1 MAEVNPYEALSK
13 INDSVN
19 PYETLAGNVE
29 EDVIPVDE
37 FMEIQKEA
45 DQEAALKQEYQKYQD
60 PRVYEDPVTPAELR
74 EMSTI
79 ALDPS
84 IALGPSGETGLT
96 GLSKLIGLPTDRQTL
111 AMGGALAG
119 ETAGYKL
126 AGTKGI
132 APGGV
137 LGSGMASLTFD
148 TLDGLTKFLQN
159 DPEQKLTPDIM
170 RLGSQLGSASE
181 TMQDEMVAQ
190 SGGRVLT
197 KMFGGVK
204 NMWSKFLGTN
214 DPQAA
219 ELSSLATQFKV
230 PLGIVQAID
239 KNKWAKGFTRVL
251 GVLPYVSTPFKE
263 STQKIS
269 ESLGRNMHE
278 MMDAFSPS
286 INAAA
291 TVSEKIINR
300 ANKSFDLFHARS
312 DQLFNRWFKMADQ
325 LPPDLQ
331 SFIPTSKL
339 KKAAQT
345 VVDQFEAGKAGSK
358 ELRSDPLV
366 EWARNALTFENK
378 LTPQQFKGQMEN
390 LYSVMRESSEAIKS
404 GANKNL
410 NLGSGNIMK
419 IAMESDLNSPQ
430 LNFLGSYKGGQKL
443 PGGMKDPEAVTGAM
457 IAQSFQRANTFFEK
471 GLKRFETATAG
482 KFRSVDRGA
491 FKASFKEAGPQE
503 QDQLFRK
510 LFNMD
515 SVIGIEN
522 LQQLVGKKNVLN
534 GLRTVI
540 DEAMEK
546 AGNSLLDEVPGP
558 KALANVRKAL
568 GIGTKNGELVLA
580 QALKGSKVTVDSIKN
595 VFKLIESSDS
605 VFNPKTSSFLARRLT
620 LAGPTAFTGLAG
632 AGGYMAGGEG
642 GGLGGVVGAV
652 STILLLRK
660 GARYLTNPENLKTM
674 VRALD
679 DSLAPRVR
687 RNAYARLLTDAE
699 DAQTAVDIGRYAI
712 GEEDSAPSVFD
723 DSKKV
728 IEDAQAITGKAG
740 ETIKSIVD
748 SIPKNAMQKIQNAI
762 Q

>member
-19 PYETLAGNVE
+19 PYEALSKN
-29 EDVIPVDE
+29 DVIPE
-37 FMEIQKEA
+37 EA

-60 PRVYEDPVTPAELR
+60 PQVYEDTATPADLR
-74 EMSTI
+74 KMSTT
-79 ALDPS
+79 ALDPF

-96 GLSKLIGLPTDRQTL
+96 GLSKMAGLPTDRQTL
-111 AMGGALAG
+111 AMGGALVG
-119 ETAGYKL
+119 EAAGYKL

-148 TLDGLTKFLQN
+148 TLDGLIKFLQN
-159 DPEQKLTPDIM
+159 DPEQELTPDIR

-181 TMQDEMVAQ
+181 TMKDEMVAQ
-190 SGGRVLT
+190 SGGRAIT
-197 KMFGGVK
+197 KLFGGVK
-204 NMWSKFLGTN
+204 NMFSRFLGTN
-214 DPQAA
+214 NPQAA

-269 ESLGRNMHE
+269 ESLGKNMHE

-291 TVSEKIINR
+291 TVSEKIVNR

-325 LPPDLQ
+325 LPPDLKA
-331 SFIPTSKL
+331 FIPTSKL

-345 VVDQFEAGKAGSK
+345 VVDQFEAGKAGSR

-443 PGGMKDPEAVTGAM
+443 PAGMKDPEAVTGAM

-491 FKASFKEAGPQE
+491 FKASFKEAGSQE

-515 SVIGIEN
+515 SAIGIEN

-546 AGNSLLDEVPGP
+546 AGDSLLDELPGP
-558 KALANVRKAL
+558 KALSNVRKAL

-580 QALKGSKVTVDSIKN
+580 QALKGSKVT
-595 VFKLIESSDS
+595 
-605 VFNPKTSSFLARRLT
+605 
-620 LAGPTAFTGLAG
+620 
-632 AGGYMAGGEG
+632 
-642 GGLGGVVGAV
+642 
-652 STILLLRK
+652 
-660 GARYLTNPENLKTM
+660 
-674 VRALD
+674 
-679 DSLAPRVR
+679 
-687 RNAYARLLTDAE
+687 
-699 DAQTAVDIGRYAI
+699 
-712 GEEDSAPSVFD
+712 
-723 DSKKV
+723 
-728 IEDAQAITGKAG
+728 
-740 ETIKSIVD
+740 
-748 SIPKNAMQKIQNAI
+748 
-762 Q
+762 